1 MGLDEDIALRALG
14 NGAYEGAID
23 EQWWTP
29 RGPLGGYVMAL
40 MQRAIVLSVDDE
52 ARQPRSLT
60 VSFLR
65 PPQAGPFT
73 VTALIERSG
82 RSLTTASA
90 CLEQDGKPLALGLA
104 TLSTPWSGPLL
115 ANAPMPDV
123 EPPGDRSAPPNPPPG
138 APRVPFRELVT
149 MQKRFGPDLFS
160 GADEALAG
168 GWLGLR
174 EERPVDALT
183 ILILADAW
191 FPAPWPRLP
200 DFAPAPTVEMSVYFR
215 APLPV
220 PDSLLLG
227 RFESRLTRDGFFDE
241 SGELW
246 APDGTLVA
254 QSRQLGLLLG
264 AGAAG

>member
-1 MGLDEDIALRALG
+1 MGLDQDIALRPLG
-14 NGAYEGAID
+14 EGGYEGAIG

-40 MQRAIVLSVDDE
+40 MQRGVLLVVDDE
-52 ARQPRSLT
+52 TRQPRSLT

-65 PPQAGPFT
+65 PPKAGAVT
-73 VTALIERSG
+73 VRPLVERAG
-82 RSLTTASA
+82 RSLSTCSVRM
-90 CLEQDGKPLALGLA
+90 EQGGELLAIGLA
-104 TLSTPWSGPLL
+104 TLSGPWPSPVFDE
-115 ANAPMPDV
+115 APMPDV
-123 EPPGDRSAPPNPPPG
+123 EGPGARDAPVEPPPG
-138 APRVPFRELVT
+138 APLPPFRELLT
-149 MQKRFGPDLFS
+149 MQKRFGPPLFS
-160 GADEALAG
+160 GADRAEAG
-168 GWLGLR
+168 GWLGLI

-191 FPAPWPRLP
+191 FPTPWPRL
-200 DFAPAPTVEMSVYFR
+200 FELAPAPTVEMSVYFR
-215 APLPV
+215 APLPL

-264 AGAAG
+264 AEAG

>member
-1 MGLDEDIALRALG
+1 
-14 NGAYEGAID
+14 
-23 EQWWTP
+23 
-29 RGPLGGYVMAL
+29 MAL
-40 MQRAIVLSVDDE
+40 MQHAIVLAVDDRE
-52 ARQPRSLT
+52 RQPRSLT

-65 PPQAGPFT
+65 PPKTGVFT
-73 VTALIERSG
+73 VHPIIERAG
-82 RSLTTASA
+82 RSLTTASVRM
-90 CLEQDGKPLALGLA
+90 EQAGKPLALGLA

-115 ANAPMPDV
+115 SDAPMPEV
-123 EPPGDRSAPPNPPPG
+123 EPPGDRHAPQNPPPG
-138 APRVPFRELVT
+138 APRVPFRDRVT
-149 MQKRFGPDLFS
+149 MQKRFGPELFS
-160 GADEALAG
+160 RADSAEAG

-183 ILILADAW
+183 VLIAADAW
-191 FPAPWPRLP
+191 FPTPWPRLS

-215 APLPV
+215 ASLPL

-227 RFESRLTRDGFFDE
+227 RFECRLIRDGFFDE

-264 AGAAG
+264 AEAAG